1 MFSDFSHTDF
11 LLILLVV
18 LIGFA
23 LFALMQALRGR
34 ASQGNDVGE
43 RIDHAVKL
51 QIDTIQRVLEGLQAQ
66 ERHVRTALD
75 ERLTALQTH
84 IGERL
89 DKGQADTTK
98 TVTDLRERLVRI
110 DEAQKTMGQLS
121 SQVVSLQEVL
131 SNKQARGAFGEV
143 QLNDLVV
150 AILPPSAYAFQVPL
164 SNAARVD
171 CLLQL
176 PNPPGPIA
184 IDAKFPLESYRA
196 LQAATD
202 DAQRAVAARTFRQSV
217 GKHIADIAAKYIIAG
232 ETAESALMFLPSE
245 AVYAELHTNFLDV
258 VDDSY
263 RARVYIVSPT
273 TLMATLN
280 TVRAVLKDVKMREQA
295 GLIQKEVGTLLKDVE
310 RLTDRVDSLKKHF
323 GQANADIEQIVTS
336 AGKITGRGEKIQS
349 VELLDNAE
357 PAKVTPPA
365 SPALL

>member
-1 MFSDFSHTDF
+1 MFASFTLTDL
-11 LLILLVV
+11 LLIVLIAVLGIGVFVV
-18 LIGFA
+18 LGR
-23 LFALMQALRGR
+23 RGR
-34 ASQGNDVGE
+34 STGE
-43 RIDHAVKL
+43 DIGARIDNAAKL
-51 QIDTIQRVLEGLQAQ
+51 QVDTIQRVLEGLQSQ

-75 ERLTALQTH
+75 ERLTALQAQL
-84 IGERL
+84 GERL
-89 DKGQADTTK
+89 DKGQADTAK

-150 AILPPSAYAFQVPL
+150 AILPPSAYAFQAVL
-164 SNAARVD
+164 SNAARAD
-171 CLLQL
+171 CLLHL
-176 PNPPGPIA
+176 PNPPGSIV

-196 LQAATD
+196 LLAATD
-202 DAQRAVAARTFRQSV
+202 EAQRTIASRAFRQAV
-217 GKHIADIAAKYIIAG
+217 GKHIADIAGKYILPG

-258 VDDSY
+258 VDASY

-295 GLIQKEVGTLLKDVE
+295 GLIQKEVGLLLGDVD
-310 RLTDRVDSLKKHF
+310 RLSGRVDSLKRHF
-323 GQANADIEQIVTS
+323 GQATADIDQIVTS

-349 VELLDNAE
+349 VELQDGEE

-365 SPALL
+365 SPVLL

>member
-1 MFSDFSHTDF
+1 MSNLTDV
-11 LLILLVV
+11 LLIVLV
-18 LIGFA
+18 
-23 LFALMQALRGR
+23 ALMALAVAALLLSRRPRNTAADELG
-34 ASQGNDVGE
+34 A
-43 RIDHAVKL
+43 RIDSAVKL
-51 QIDTIQRVLEGLQAQ
+51 QVDTIQRVLEGLQAQ
-66 ERHVRTALD
+66 ERHVRSALD
-75 ERLTALQTH
+75 ERLTALQAQ

-89 DKGQADTTK
+89 DKGQAETTK

-150 AILPPSAYAFQVPL
+150 AILPPSAYGFQVSL
-164 SNAARVD
+164 SNAARAD
-171 CLLQL
+171 CMLHL
-176 PNPPGPIA
+176 PNPPGPIV

-196 LQAATD
+196 LMAATD
-202 DAQRAVAARTFRQSV
+202 EAQRVVAARAFRQAV
-217 GKHIADIAAKYIIAG
+217 GKHIADIAGKYILNG

-258 VDDSY
+258 VDSSY

-295 GLIQKEVGTLLKDVE
+295 GLIQKEVGALLDDVD
-310 RLTDRVDSLKKHF
+310 RLTERVDSLKKHF
-323 GQANADIEQIVTS
+323 GQANADIDKIVTS
-336 AGKITGRGEKIQS
+336 AGKISGRGEKIQS
-349 VELLDNAE
+349 VELQDGAQ
-357 PAKVTPPA
+357 
-365 SPALL
+365 PALLPTA

>member
-1 MFSDFSHTDF
+1 MSAGFSTID
-11 LLILLVV
+11 IVLVV
-18 LIGFA
+18 LVLLLGFGLVA
-23 LFALMQALRGR
+23 VAVLLRGR
-34 ASQGNDVGE
+34 AGQGKEIGDRV
-43 RIDHAVKL
+43 DSAVKL
-51 QIDTIQRVLEGLQAQ
+51 QADTIQRVMDQLQAQ

-75 ERLTALQTH
+75 ERLSALQSQL
-84 IGERL
+84 GERL
-89 DKGQADTTK
+89 DKGQAETTK
-98 TVTDLRERLVRI
+98 TVTDLRERLARI

-150 AILPPSAYAFQVPL
+150 AILPPSAYAFQVSL
-164 SNAARVD
+164 SNAARAD
-171 CLLQL
+171 CMLQL

-202 DAQRAVAARTFRQSV
+202 EAQRATAARAFKQAV
-217 GKHIADIAAKYIIAG
+217 GKHIADIAGKYILAG

-258 VDDSY
+258 VESSY

-310 RLTDRVDSLKKHF
+310 RLGDRVDSLKRHF
-323 GQANADIEQIVTS
+323 GQANTDIDQIVTS
-336 AGKITGRGEKIQS
+336 AGKITSRGEKIRD
-349 VELLDNAE
+349 VELQDGE
-357 PAKVTPPA
+357 PAKVAPPA
-365 SPALL
+365 APPLL